1 MILNTNRYGVIWS
14 PTKNIGDDIQ
24 TIAAIDFLKKKG
36 IVEYELLNRE
46 FLHLYTGPE
55 INVIMNGWFMHKPK
69 NFPPSNKIKP
79 IWISFHVAKPRIVSE
94 NLAYFKQQP
103 PIGCR
108 DTATVDLLRSY
119 GIDSYFTGCLTMC
132 FDEYENKNSKK
143 YIVDVNTKCYYIPNV
158 DIDLKLFSDFKCV
171 EHDNVYVISD
181 EFKQWKRYD
190 PENRLN
196 FANKL
201 LNKYKKAYLVITT
214 RLHCT
219 LPCRAFKTDCIFIHK
234 NYQTDPRFT
243 GLKQILNGDSVYH
256 NNKKIK
262 TENAIEKIQKFFNNY
277 IIEQ

>member
-1 MILNTNRYGVIWS
+1 MILSTNRYGVIWS

-46 FLHLYTGPE
+46 FLHLYSGPE

-79 IWISFHVAKPRIVSE
+79 IWISFHVARPQIVSE

-108 DTATVDLLRSY
+108 DKATVDLLRSY

-143 YIVDVNTKCYYIPNV
+143 YIVDVNTKCWYIPNV
-158 DIDLKLFSDFKCV
+158 DIDLKLFSDFKCA
-171 EHDNVYVISD
+171 EHD
-181 EFKQWKRYD
+181 FKYEKHNKFEWWYD
-190 PENRLN
+190 DVKHRLHL
-196 FANKL
+196 ANEL
-201 LNKYKKAYLVITT
+201 LNKYKKASLVITT
-214 RLHCT
+214 RLHCA

-243 GLKQILNGDSVYH
+243 GLKQILNGDQAYH
-256 NNKKIK
+256 NNKKSK
-262 TENAIEKIQKFFNNY
+262 TENAIEKVQKFFNDY
-277 IIEQ
+277 VIEQ